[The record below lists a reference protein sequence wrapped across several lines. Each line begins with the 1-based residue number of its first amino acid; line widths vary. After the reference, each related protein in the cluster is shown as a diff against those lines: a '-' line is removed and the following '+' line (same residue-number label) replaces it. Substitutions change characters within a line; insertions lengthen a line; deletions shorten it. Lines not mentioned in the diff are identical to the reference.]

1 MLLELFTKK
10 FNIHCETSEQFWSQ
24 LLVLIGTEEDVQI
37 RRDVN
42 DIYTYA
48 LCDNQKTCDYMSGS
62 KGEGFLFPWRDIDIM
77 QSLVRQT
84 ISMETFHNECMITAK
99 KTGCQAGFCKLL
111 LNNNKDK
118 NFCEI
123 FIYLELSTC
132 KHGCGTILTKTLTS
146 PVVDPVC
153 QQNIQVNSTAV
164 MRFQYIQLLVLIF

>member
-1 MLLELFTKK
+1 MLLELFIKK

-84 ISMETFHNECMITAK
+84 ISMETFHDECMFTAK
-99 KTGCQAGFCKLL
+99 KTGCRAGFCKLL
-111 LNNNKDK
+111 LNNNEDIRRLQD
-118 NFCEI
+118 F
-123 FIYLELSTC
+123 YLSRIKYE
-132 KHGCGTILTKTLTS
+132 HGCGTILTKTLIL
-146 PVVDPVC
+146 PVMDPVC

-164 MRFQYIQLLVLIF
+164 MRFQCIQLLVLIF